1 MAGYSKL
8 WTTIVTSSVWSED
21 DKTRI
26 MWITMLAVTEA
37 DGHVSGSIPGMAAV
51 ARLSITDTQI
61 AIDRLCAPD
70 PYSRSLEFE
79 GRRITES
86 PGGWQ
91 ILNYDKYRASR
102 DEDERKAYM
111 RDYMKKYRKQNSKLC
126 KPTVNPRK
134 PPLAQAE
141 AEAEAEAIKEKD
153 FVDKSTEL
161 ESEFE
166 KARTVYP
173 GTKLGPGPEYE
184 NFLKVC
190 KKKKL
195 KEAEVIQLLIPAI
208 KKQIAWRES
217 ANGEFRPEWKGFSAW
232 INQMFWTAEFPDNPK
247 DMSLPKNLNLAERD
261 EKGKRLS
268 ELNEDKLTL
277 EERDFL
283 YAYNGR
289 MMMKEEIGEVG
300 YEKYRAKTDR
310 ERGLLND

>member
-1 MAGYSKL
+1 MAGYSK
-8 WTTIVTSSVWSED
+8 WWSTIVTSSVWSDD

-51 ARLSITDTQI
+51 ARLSIEDTQI

-70 PYSRSLEFE
+70 PYSRSLDFE
-79 GRRITES
+79 GRRIAAS

-102 DEDERKAYM
+102 DEDERKTYM
-111 RDYMKKYRKQNSKLC
+111 RDYMQKYRKQKRKLC
-126 KPTVNPRK
+126 KPTVNTCK

-153 FVDKSTEL
+153 IVDKSTDL

-166 KARTVYP
+166 KARSLYK
-173 GTKLGPGPEYE
+173 GTKVGSGPEYK
-184 NFLKVC
+184 NFIKVC
-190 KKKKL
+190 KKEKL
-195 KEAEVIQLLIPAI
+195 KPSEVVLLLVPAI
-208 KKQIAWRES
+208 EKQIAWRES

-232 INQMFWTAEFPDNPK
+232 INQMFWTAEFSDNPK
-247 DMSLPKNLNLAERD
+247 HPILPKKLTMEEKDAE
-261 EKGKRLS
+261 GVRLKK
-268 ELNEDKLTL
+268 LDPDKLTQP
-277 EERDFL
+277 ERDLL

-289 MMMKEEIGEVG
+289 LMMRGE
-300 YEKYRAKTDR
+300 
-310 ERGLLND
+310 L

>member
-8 WTTIVTSSVWSED
+8 WSTIVTSSVWSED

-141 AEAEAEAIKEKD
+141 AEAEAEAKKTLFSENSDPVVFSETLLRNIKTLGLTIKEPDIQKWAVHID
-153 FVDKSTEL
+153 RMIRIDKILPHEITQVL
-161 ESEFE
+161 EWI
-166 KARTVYP
+166 
-173 GTKLGPGPEYE
+173 
-184 NFLKVC
+184 FLD
-190 KKKKL
+190 
-195 KEAEVIQLLIPAI
+195 P
-208 KKQIAWRES
+208 
-217 ANGEFRPEWKGFSAW
+217 
-232 INQMFWTAEFPDNPK
+232 PK
-247 DMSLPKNLNLAERD
+247 DGWPGWGSVILSTANLR
-261 EKGKRLS
+261 EKWSKIISRMKAISQREDPEETLKRLQA
-268 ELNEDKLTL
+268 K
-277 EERDFL
+277 
-283 YAYNGR
+283 
-289 MMMKEEIGEVG
+289 G
-300 YEKYRAKTDR
+300 YC
-310 ERGLLND
+310 